1 MSLAQRVRDCRYSK
15 GWGPDELASRAE
27 ISRTALYQIESGKT
41 GLPRAGTLRRIAVA
55 LSVPME
61 DLLGHEEQPEPE
73 LAIADRA
80 ANGRRPRGVYDWV
93 PSEGGPLTLPSVT
106 SFKSLS
112 GVGTDE
118 SRFVV
123 EPPIQTKTNGHES
136 IFVREGELMSK
147 LHDLLHSPV
156 GDGVALHP
164 RRVARPAAPV
174 AFFGLMDR
182 FRTQSQFIV

>member
-15 GWGPDELASRAE
+15 GWGPDELANRAE

-61 DLLGHEEQPEPE
+61 DLLGHEEQPEPD
-73 LAIADRA
+73 LSIADRP
-80 ANGRRPRGVYDWV
+80 ANGRRVRGIYDWV
-93 PSEGGPLTLPSVT
+93 PSEGGPLSLPPVS
-106 SFKSLS
+106 SFKSMS
-112 GVGTDE
+112 GVGTDD
-118 SRFVV
+118 SRFVL
-123 EPPIQTKTNGHES
+123 EPPIQTKMNGHES

-156 GDGVALHP
+156 GDGVARILEELHGMLP
-164 RRVARPAAPV
+164 RVRSS
-174 AFFGLMDR
+174 L
-182 FRTQSQFIV
+182 